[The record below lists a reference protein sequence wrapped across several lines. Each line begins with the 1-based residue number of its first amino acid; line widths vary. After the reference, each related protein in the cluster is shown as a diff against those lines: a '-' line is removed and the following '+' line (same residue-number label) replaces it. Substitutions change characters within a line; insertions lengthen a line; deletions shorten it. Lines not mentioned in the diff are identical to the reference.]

1 MPILEEHVS
10 PIRTFIA
17 AFGLSSFAG
26 VAAHLREGKPS
37 TVLSGLVAGA
47 NSGCLGL
54 ALAMLWFEKFQDN
67 IYFLIAI
74 CILAGLA
81 GRPMVDAVATDFIT
95 TVKRWFRVKSEE
107 PHDSDPK

>member
-10 PIRTFIA
+10 PIRTFVA

-37 TVLSGLVAGA
+37 TILSMFVAGA

-67 IYFLIAI
+67 IYFLIAV

-81 GRPMVDAVATDFIT
+81 GRPMVDAVATDFIAM
-95 TVKRWFRVKSEE
+95 VKRWFRVKSEDS
-107 PHDSDPK
+107 HDADPK